1 MIVLIVIG
9 VYLAILLGLGLFSGK
24 LSRGTSKDYFVASHS
39 IGPFLLLMSVFGTTM
54 TAFALVG
61 STGKSFER
69 GIGVYG
75 LMASISGIV
84 HVICFFAIGIRLW
97 SYGMKHGFVT
107 QIQFF
112 RSRFES
118 NGIGYLLFPIL
129 VGLVI
134 PYLLIGVIGA
144 GKTILPV
151 TAGAF
156 PDLFPHANA
165 AWTGGIPP
173 WLSGLGVCIIVLA
186 YVFAG
191 GSRGAA
197 WANTFQTLVFMAM
210 GVVAFTLIVKSLG
223 GVEQASKVPLT
234 MNEKGQLVQNYGINS
249 ETHKVEKLET
259 PKVVGTVHGEV
270 DPSLAGYQPHFGR
283 KVFEMDYKS
292 KTPAGEIVDKKRE
305 LGIPPWMFLTY
316 LFIPLSVGM
325 FPHLFQ
331 HWLTARSANT
341 FKLTLIAHPLCIMVV
356 WVPCVLIGAWA
367 TGLVPPGV
375 PPAAVLS
382 KMMADL
388 VSNQVLTGLL
398 TAGVLAAIMS
408 SLDSQ
413 FLCLGTMFTNDIV
426 LHKVGHDRYTDKQ
439 TIWIARAFIIG
450 IVSLTYVLSLWA
462 ANKNVFDLAVWCF
475 SGFAMLTPLVFAAL
489 YWRRTTTAGAYAS
502 IITGTAVWLV
512 FFILA
517 GGGEYTVGP
526 GIMPVTFCVLA
537 STVALIVVSLATK
550 PPSEET
556 LAKFFSR

>member
-1 MIVLIVIG
+1 MTVLIVILC
-9 VYLAILLGLGLFSGK
+9 YLALLLGLGLMSGR

-61 STGKSFER
+61 STGKAFER
-69 GIGVYG
+69 GMGVYG
-75 LMASISGIV
+75 LMASISGLV

-97 SYGMKHGFVT
+97 SFGMKHGFVT

-118 NGIGYLLFPIL
+118 NALGYVLFPIL

-156 PDLFPHANA
+156 PEAFPHPNPL
-165 AWTGGIPP
+165 WTGGIPF
-173 WLSGLGVCIIVLA
+173 WLGGLGICLIVLA

-210 GVVAFTLIVKSLG
+210 GVVAFTFIVQSLG
-223 GVEQASKVPLT
+223 GLKQAGEVPLT
-234 MNEKGQLVQNYGINS
+234 VNAEGQLVQPFGIIDG
-249 ETHKVEKLET
+249 KVEKLET
-259 PKVVGTVHGEV
+259 PKVVATLKGEME
-270 DPSLAGYQPHFGR
+270 PSLEGYQPHLGR
-283 KVFEMDYKS
+283 RVLEVDYK
-292 KTPAGEIVDKKRE
+292 TRQGDQVVDASRE
-305 LGIPPWMFLTY
+305 LGVPPWMFLTY

-331 HWLTARSANT
+331 HWLTARSAKA
-341 FKLTLIAHPLCIMVV
+341 FRLTLVAHPLCIMIV

-367 TGLVPPGV
+367 SGLMPPGI
-375 PPAAVLS
+375 PSAAVLS
-382 KMMADL
+382 NMLAQL
-388 VSNQVLTGLL
+388 VESPILTGLL
-398 TAGVLAAIMS
+398 SAGVLAAIMS

-426 LHKVGHDRYTDKQ
+426 LHLTGKGRFTDRQ
-439 TIWIARAFIIG
+439 VIWIARLFIIG
-450 IVSLTYVLSLWA
+450 IVTITYLLSLWA
-462 ANKNVFDLAVWCF
+462 AKKNVFDLAVWCF
-475 SGFAMLTPLVFAAL
+475 SGFAMLTPLVFGAV
-489 YWRRTTTAGAYAS
+489 YWRRTTKAGAYAS
-502 IITGTAVWLV
+502 ILTGTTVWLAL
-512 FFILA
+512 FIEA
-517 GGGEYTVGP
+517 GGSESTIGP
-526 GIMPVTFCVLA
+526 GIMPVTVCVLA
-537 STVALIVVSLATK
+537 STVALISVSLFTK

-556 LAKFFSR
+556 LSKFFA